1 MSQQET
7 LLRERLRDAALALR
21 ELRLERDALRKEKTE
36 PIAIVGIGCRLP
48 GSASSPESF
57 WELLETG
64 RDAIVPLDARWNL
77 VGKHPDPQVPRWA
90 GLLTTPVDTFDPFF
104 FGISP
109 REARAMDPQQRL
121 LLEVAW
127 ESLEDAGIVPE
138 SLKQSRTGV
147 FVGACAN
154 DYADL
159 AVQQPEADQDAYLAT
174 GNMLSI
180 LAGRLSYTLGLQGPC
195 VTLDTAC
202 SSSLVAI
209 HLAGRSLRSRE
220 CDLAIAGGVNLI
232 LSPDS
237 MTALSRTQAL
247 SPDGRCRTF
256 DALANGYVRGEGCCV
271 LVLKRLGDAERGA
284 NRIWAVIRGSAVNQD
299 GRSTGLTAPNVLS
312 QQSLLREALSDAAI
326 APEAVGYVETH
337 GTGTA
342 LGDPIEVQAL
352 QTVLGT
358 PRSDGSVCV
367 LGALKTNIGHLEA
380 AAGVAGVIKAALV
393 LAKERIPKNL
403 NLRTLNAHIELEGS
417 ALTLAKEAISW
428 PRAAKPRIAGVSGFG
443 LSGTNAHIVL
453 EEAPASAR
461 AETVR
466 ASALPFLLSGRSGS
480 VLSAQA
486 QQLRTFL
493 LSHPDVALAD
503 VAYTLACKRTH
514 FEHRECIVA
523 SQRES
528 LIEDLAALAEG
539 RSSPHSNTTV
549 PRTTGKLALL
559 FTGQGSQRPMMGHSL
574 ADAFPPFREAL
585 DAALAVIDPLLPQP
599 LRAVMSADAGTAHAL
614 LIEQTEYTQPA
625 LFALQVALYRCIEGL
640 GIRPDLLLGHSV
652 GEIAAAHIAGV
663 LSLRD
668 ACRLVVARG
677 RLMQA
682 LPAKGAMVDL
692 QATESEVRSLLVGK
706 EQVVDI
712 AAVNGPQHTVISGE
726 EEAVLAIA
734 QQLQERGRKCK
745 QLAVSHAFHSPCMDA
760 MLPAFAQTVAQL
772 SFHKPRI
779 GIVSSTSGELS
790 SESEMAQPAYW
801 VEQARRTVH
810 FERAMVSLGK
820 LGTRRYVEL
829 GPRGVLCALG
839 AECLSDSVLA
849 QSALVPLL
857 RGNGEE
863 HRAFLQALG
872 QLHIHGQSVDWDAL
886 LRPIEPRQVDVP
898 TYPFERQRCWLEVP
912 RHNEPPVTAPG
923 ICALAHP
930 LLSFALPLADS
941 DGFVFAGLLS
951 TQTDPWLLEH
961 SIYAVPIFP
970 GTGFLELALLA
981 AQQLELPGI
990 QELELSS
997 PLSPSEQAPI
1007 QLQLR
1012 VLPPDATGNRSFVLS
1027 SRAKSESLKTPWVQ
1041 HGSGVFS
1048 QSVRPFDHSA
1058 ITAWP
1063 PPQAESV
1070 DLSGLY
1076 EAFSERGLGYGPA
1089 YRGLRAV
1096 WKAKDAIYVEAQ
1108 LPDELHKDA
1117 ARFGIHPALLDTTL
1131 HGLAAVLSADSEE
1144 AAVMLIGWQHVRLFS
1159 SGAKALRARIARIST
1174 QEGERSS
1181 TSLVAWTESG
1191 QPVLTVDEVTLQRVQ
1206 SRQLLMARSQH
1217 LLHVVKWLPARAES
1231 PQLRTGETWVLS
1243 SELSPFQN
1251 LGAAAFTSLESLSLR
1266 LQSVGPPAQILFDV
1280 ATDSTQP
1287 KPVAAQARTAALLPV
1302 LQTFLRD
1309 ERLAETQLVILTHG
1323 AVSIEPK
1330 EDLDAIEQAP
1340 IWGFVRSAASEHR
1353 NLRLRLLDVD
1363 RHSTAEQ
1370 IRTALQTTTEPE
1382 LALRA
1387 GTLRVPRLTTF
1398 VGSHQSTT
1406 SAVPE
1411 PLHRLSQGTVLI
1423 TGGTGELAMLLS
1435 RHLVMRYG
1443 ARHVVLVSRRGIQSP
1458 GAENLVQQLGTHG
1471 AIVHVV
1477 SCDVG
1482 NRQALA
1488 AVIGSIPSK
1497 VPLRAVFHLAAVL
1510 DDAPV
1515 SAISPEGIAR
1525 VFAPKLDAA
1534 WHLHTLTE
1542 SLDLDAFVLFSSA
1555 ASVLGPPGQASYAA
1569 ANAFLDA
1576 LAYHRRH
1583 CGLPGQSVAW
1593 GPWQSAGGGLTAKLT
1608 KAQLDR
1614 HQNRGFGLL
1623 TEDDGLALLDAALCS
1638 TEALL
1643 VPIRLDSDRL
1653 RAFSALA
1660 PPILWGQLASVHART
1675 NDSDRADA
1683 RTLLTRLHA
1692 LPAKEQLREVQQVV
1706 LREVAVVL
1714 GMPSGTAP
1722 TPEQALRNL
1731 GLDSLM
1737 IVELRNRLAALLDIR
1752 FELQTV
1758 WRLANLRELAAEL
1771 QRLLTQQTA
1780 AVPVHVIPETTTAIL
1795 AASRPVFAPLSAGQ
1809 QRLYF
1814 LDRVLTLRHTYNVSL
1829 AVRLPAPLSVSLLR
1843 TALEQVMAR
1852 HEQLR
1857 MCIQEQ
1863 DGPPRQRILPW
1874 LEAPLEE
1881 HELPADTDHPDS
1893 AIRRFVEKEVQR
1905 PFQLS
1910 QAPLFRVLYIRLG
1923 KNASALGIVWHHIA
1937 TDGASVSVFLSEL
1950 STAYQAAEHGEQIEL
1965 AAGPSYALYAQR
1977 QREWLQSEASSA
1989 QRSYWASKLQGLPS
2003 LELPSDRPVT
2013 RQRTERGGLVPFP
2026 IPAAVITR
2034 IDALTK
2040 ELRTTPFV
2048 IVLAAWSALLSRLS
2062 GQQDFAIG
2070 STMLGRSEDSVR
2082 DAIGFFVNTL
2092 PLRCPLHGEP
2102 TAQQYIERLHQELW
2116 SALDHQELPLDEI
2129 VRVVTPDR
2137 QPGFIGS
2144 PLFRTCVSYNE
2155 SREPLDSFGGQPAV
2169 VVCDPVIEKVGATS
2183 KFDLT
2188 LSVMRHPSGFSAAL
2202 EYSTDLFDEET
2213 IKQWSKRFLLLL
2225 SALVEQPQ
2233 QKIYEL
2239 PLLSADE
2246 LQRMLYEWN
2255 DTTAAYPQDHCIH
2268 QIFEARVAQTPD
2280 TVALVYQD
2288 LRLSYRVLNA
2298 KANQLAHRL
2307 RTLGVGPEK
2316 LVALYVERSIEMVVA
2331 ILGVLKA
2338 GGAYVPIDPDAPTER
2353 VDFMLKDTAPVAILT
2368 QRILL
2373 GNLPPV
2379 AGKTLCLDDQDLCAE
2394 EAETNLDCIAS
2405 PTCLAY
2411 VIYTSG
2417 STGRPK
2423 GVQMAQHAVNNLL
2436 QALNRRAWG
2445 SPPLN
2450 TAMLAPIF
2458 FDMSVKPLFGALLY
2472 GHTLYIVDKD
2482 TRRDGRALLSFFQR
2496 NKIEWSDCTPSIL
2509 AMLVDAGLPAC
2520 QPLALQ
2526 VLLCGGEA
2534 LSTALVASIYDP
2546 GHRNELQII
2555 NVYGPTE
2562 TCVNVNAN
2570 PVTAQTIDRTRA
2582 VVPMG
2587 RPFENTQLYV
2597 LDSHLQPVPVGVQG
2611 ELHISGVGLARG
2623 YLHQPALTAEKFIRN
2638 PFLSGLDARMYKT
2651 GDLVRYLSDGKIE
2664 FLGRI
2669 DHQIKLHGYRI
2680 ELGEIESILRSHSDV
2695 ASCVVLAREDRT
2707 KQKRLFAY
2715 VVPQPGHT
2723 LSVDALRTHLA
2734 KQLPSYMIPTAIVC
2748 LSELPLTRNGK
2759 VDRKAL
2765 PDPMPLAESASF
2777 VPPEGPLECALSDLF
2792 SSVLHR
2798 PRIGRHEDL
2807 FACGLDSLLA
2817 VRIVA
2822 RAEQAG
2828 LALSVNHI
2836 FRNPQIAQ
2844 LREAMTG
2851 SLRPSHL
2858 LPLREG
2864 HIPGSVV
2871 LLPGAGG
2878 VLHHAHEVARA
2889 LDTGMAVYTVMS
2901 PTLVDSAAPPASVAE
2916 LALRYAHDLCQQIP
2930 QGRLILVGYS
2940 FGGAVAIELAEA
2952 LRAQQRDVDQI
2963 ILIDTRPIPQQ
2974 AELDGRTALAGLVEA
2989 LGISPQRL
2997 SDATQPDELSALTSL
3012 LAPDVKEAQGLRSF
3026 LLQVL
3031 ESAQHATQLFAK
3043 WSAHIPNLPVHLLRT
3058 EEQDATSLDYG
3069 WSRYGALSSVQTI
3082 AGQHHSLLRSPYLD
3096 GTMRAI
3102 AALIKQGRLSS

>member
-90 GLLTTPVDTFDPFF
+90 GLLTTPVDTFDPSF

-127 ESLEDAGIVPE
+127 ESLEDAGVVPE

-209 HLAGRSLRSRE
+209 HLASRSLRSRE

-256 DALANGYVRGEGCCV
+256 DALANGYVRGEGCGV
-271 LVLKRLGDAERGA
+271 LVLKRLADAKRDA

-393 LAKERIPKNL
+393 LAQERIPKNL

-417 ALTLAKEAISW
+417 ALTLAKEAMSW

-466 ASALPFLLSGRSGS
+466 ASALPFLLSGSSTS

-514 FEHRECIVA
+514 FDHRECIVA

-585 DAALAVIDPLLPQP
+585 DAVLAVIDPLLPQP

-663 LSLRD
+663 LSLGD

-760 MLPAFAQTVAQL
+760 MLPAFAQLVAQL

-886 LRPIEPRQVDVP
+886 LRPIAPRQVDVP

-1012 VLPPDATGNRSFVLS
+1012 VLPPDAAGNRSFVLS

-1041 HGSGVFS
+1041 HGSGIFS

-1144 AAVMLIGWQHVRLFS
+1144 AAVMLVGWQQIRLFS

-1243 SELSPFQN
+1243 SEWSPFQN

-1302 LQTFLRD
+1302 LQTFLHD

-1353 NLRLRLLDVD
+1353 NRRLRLLDVD

-1458 GAENLVQQLGTHG
+1458 GAESLVQQLGTHG

-1515 SAISPEGIAR
+1515 SAISPERIAR

-1534 WHLHTLTE
+1534 WHLHTLT
-1542 SLDLDAFVLFSSA
+1542 SRSTLMRSCCFPLRRAFWV
-1555 ASVLGPPGQASYAA
+1555 
-1569 ANAFLDA
+1569 
-1576 LAYHRRH
+1576 H
-1583 CGLPGQSVAW
+1583 
-1593 GPWQSAGGGLTAKLT
+1593 
-1608 KAQLDR
+1608 LDR
-1614 HQNRGFGLL
+1614 
-1623 TEDDGLALLDAALCS
+1623 
-1638 TEALL
+1638 
-1643 VPIRLDSDRL
+1643 
-1653 RAFSALA
+1653 
-1660 PPILWGQLASVHART
+1660 
-1675 NDSDRADA
+1675 
-1683 RTLLTRLHA
+1683 
-1692 LPAKEQLREVQQVV
+1692 PA
-1706 LREVAVVL
+1706 
-1714 GMPSGTAP
+1714 
-1722 TPEQALRNL
+1722 
-1731 GLDSLM
+1731 
-1737 IVELRNRLAALLDIR
+1737 
-1752 FELQTV
+1752 
-1758 WRLANLRELAAEL
+1758 
-1771 QRLLTQQTA
+1771 
-1780 AVPVHVIPETTTAIL
+1780 
-1795 AASRPVFAPLSAGQ
+1795 
-1809 QRLYF
+1809 
-1814 LDRVLTLRHTYNVSL
+1814 
-1829 AVRLPAPLSVSLLR
+1829 
-1843 TALEQVMAR
+1843 
-1852 HEQLR
+1852 
-1857 MCIQEQ
+1857 
-1863 DGPPRQRILPW
+1863 
-1874 LEAPLEE
+1874 
-1881 HELPADTDHPDS
+1881 
-1893 AIRRFVEKEVQR
+1893 
-1905 PFQLS
+1905 
-1910 QAPLFRVLYIRLG
+1910 
-1923 KNASALGIVWHHIA
+1923 
-1937 TDGASVSVFLSEL
+1937 
-1950 STAYQAAEHGEQIEL
+1950 
-1965 AAGPSYALYAQR
+1965 
-1977 QREWLQSEASSA
+1977 
-1989 QRSYWASKLQGLPS
+1989 
-2003 LELPSDRPVT
+2003 
-2013 RQRTERGGLVPFP
+2013 
-2026 IPAAVITR
+2026 
-2034 IDALTK
+2034 
-2040 ELRTTPFV
+2040 
-2048 IVLAAWSALLSRLS
+2048 
-2062 GQQDFAIG
+2062 
-2070 STMLGRSEDSVR
+2070 
-2082 DAIGFFVNTL
+2082 
-2092 PLRCPLHGEP
+2092 
-2102 TAQQYIERLHQELW
+2102 
-2116 SALDHQELPLDEI
+2116 
-2129 VRVVTPDR
+2129 
-2137 QPGFIGS
+2137 
-2144 PLFRTCVSYNE
+2144 
-2155 SREPLDSFGGQPAV
+2155 
-2169 VVCDPVIEKVGATS
+2169 
-2183 KFDLT
+2183 
-2188 LSVMRHPSGFSAAL
+2188 
-2202 EYSTDLFDEET
+2202 
-2213 IKQWSKRFLLLL
+2213 
-2225 SALVEQPQ
+2225 
-2233 QKIYEL
+2233 
-2239 PLLSADE
+2239 
-2246 LQRMLYEWN
+2246 
-2255 DTTAAYPQDHCIH
+2255 
-2268 QIFEARVAQTPD
+2268 
-2280 TVALVYQD
+2280 
-2288 LRLSYRVLNA
+2288 
-2298 KANQLAHRL
+2298 
-2307 RTLGVGPEK
+2307 
-2316 LVALYVERSIEMVVA
+2316 
-2331 ILGVLKA
+2331 
-2338 GGAYVPIDPDAPTER
+2338 
-2353 VDFMLKDTAPVAILT
+2353 
-2368 QRILL
+2368 
-2373 GNLPPV
+2373 
-2379 AGKTLCLDDQDLCAE
+2379 
-2394 EAETNLDCIAS
+2394 
-2405 PTCLAY
+2405 
-2411 VIYTSG
+2411 
-2417 STGRPK
+2417 
-2423 GVQMAQHAVNNLL
+2423 
-2436 QALNRRAWG
+2436 
-2445 SPPLN
+2445 
-2450 TAMLAPIF
+2450 
-2458 FDMSVKPLFGALLY
+2458 
-2472 GHTLYIVDKD
+2472 
-2482 TRRDGRALLSFFQR
+2482 TRR
-2496 NKIEWSDCTPSIL
+2496 
-2509 AMLVDAGLPAC
+2509 
-2520 QPLALQ
+2520 
-2526 VLLCGGEA
+2526 
-2534 LSTALVASIYDP
+2534 
-2546 GHRNELQII
+2546 
-2555 NVYGPTE
+2555 
-2562 TCVNVNAN
+2562 
-2570 PVTAQTIDRTRA
+2570 
-2582 VVPMG
+2582 PM
-2587 RPFENTQLYV
+2587 
-2597 LDSHLQPVPVGVQG
+2597 
-2611 ELHISGVGLARG
+2611 
-2623 YLHQPALTAEKFIRN
+2623 
-2638 PFLSGLDARMYKT
+2638 
-2651 GDLVRYLSDGKIE
+2651 
-2664 FLGRI
+2664 
-2669 DHQIKLHGYRI
+2669 
-2680 ELGEIESILRSHSDV
+2680 HS
-2695 ASCVVLAREDRT
+2695 
-2707 KQKRLFAY
+2707 
-2715 VVPQPGHT
+2715 
-2723 LSVDALRTHLA
+2723 
-2734 KQLPSYMIPTAIVC
+2734 
-2748 LSELPLTRNGK
+2748 
-2759 VDRKAL
+2759 
-2765 PDPMPLAESASF
+2765 
-2777 VPPEGPLECALSDLF
+2777 
-2792 SSVLHR
+2792 
-2798 PRIGRHEDL
+2798 
-2807 FACGLDSLLA
+2807 
-2817 VRIVA
+2817 
-2822 RAEQAG
+2822 
-2828 LALSVNHI
+2828 
-2836 FRNPQIAQ
+2836 
-2844 LREAMTG
+2844 
-2851 SLRPSHL
+2851 
-2858 LPLREG
+2858 
-2864 HIPGSVV
+2864 
-2871 LLPGAGG
+2871 
-2878 VLHHAHEVARA
+2878 
-2889 LDTGMAVYTVMS
+2889 
-2901 PTLVDSAAPPASVAE
+2901 
-2916 LALRYAHDLCQQIP
+2916 
-2930 QGRLILVGYS
+2930 
-2940 FGGAVAIELAEA
+2940 
-2952 LRAQQRDVDQI
+2952 
-2963 ILIDTRPIPQQ
+2963 
-2974 AELDGRTALAGLVEA
+2974 
-2989 LGISPQRL
+2989 
-2997 SDATQPDELSALTSL
+2997 
-3012 LAPDVKEAQGLRSF
+3012 
-3026 LLQVL
+3026 
-3031 ESAQHATQLFAK
+3031 
-3043 WSAHIPNLPVHLLRT
+3043 
-3058 EEQDATSLDYG
+3058 
-3069 WSRYGALSSVQTI
+3069 
-3082 AGQHHSLLRSPYLD
+3082 
-3096 GTMRAI
+3096 
-3102 AALIKQGRLSS
+3102 